1 MVGRKKSGEIDVDA
15 VIWARTIALRVMMI
29 RKSKRITQDALAKAV
44 GLTRTSIVN
53 IEAHNQS
60 MSLTTLWHLAR
71 ALGVPVRKLL
81 P

>member
-1 MVGRKKSGEIDVDA
+1 MGRKKANGQDVDA
-15 VIWARTIALRVMMI
+15 VIWSRTIALRMMMI
-29 RKSKRITQDALAKAV
+29 RKSQRMTQQALADAV

-60 MSLTTLWHLAR
+60 MSLTTLWHVAR

>member
-1 MVGRKKSGEIDVDA
+1 MGRKKANAEDVDA
-15 VIWARTIALRVMMI
+15 VIWARTIALRMMMI
-29 RKSKRITQDALAKAV
+29 RKSKRMTQQALADAV

-60 MSLTTLWHLAR
+60 MSLPTLWHIAR

>member
-1 MVGRKKSGEIDVDA
+1 MARKKANGQDVDA
-15 VIWARTIALRVMMI
+15 VIWSRTIALRMMMI
-29 RKSKRITQDALAKAV
+29 RKSQRMTQQGLADSV

-60 MSLTTLWHLAR
+60 MSLTTLWHVAR

>member
-1 MVGRKKSGEIDVDA
+1 MGGRSKANGKDVDA
-15 VIWARTIALRVMMI
+15 VIWSRTIALRMMMI
-29 RKSKRITQDALAKAV
+29 RKSKRMTQQALADAV
-44 GLTRTSIVN
+44 GLTRTSVVN

-60 MSLTTLWHLAR
+60 MSLTTLWHVAK

>member
-1 MVGRKKSGEIDVDA
+1 MARKKANGQDVDA
-15 VIWARTIALRVMMI
+15 VIWSRTIALRMMMI
-29 RKSKRITQDALAKAV
+29 RKSQRMTQQALADAV

-60 MSLTTLWHLAR
+60 MSLTTLWHVAR

>member
-1 MVGRKKSGEIDVDA
+1 MGRKKAHAEDVDA
-15 VIWARTIALRVMMI
+15 VIWARTIALRMMMI
-29 RKSKRITQDALAKAV
+29 RKSKRMTQQALADAV

-53 IEAHNQS
+53 IEAHKQS
-60 MSLTTLWHLAR
+60 MSLPTLWHIAR